1 MRIRPTDRVFAVV
14 DPTEHSELADCVFE
28 TTLSQLHTLVDQRR
42 EVYAAATLH
51 DTEEAATEDGE
62 RRLLAARVA
71 RGILASGVRVADVSV
86 VELRDSEGH
95 VQAEIE
101 VRPCS

>member
-42 EVYAAATLH
+42 DFYAAATLY
-51 DTEEAATEDGE
+51 DDEADA
-62 RRLLAARVA
+62 RRDAGRRILAAKVA
-71 RGILASGVRVADVSV
+71 RAIAGTHHDISHVAMAQLFDKHGA
-86 VELRDSEGH
+86 L
-95 VQAEIE
+95 QLTIE
-101 VRPCS
+101 V

>member
-1 MRIRPTDRVFAVV
+1 MRIRPTDRLWAVIE
-14 DPTEHSELADCVFE
+14 PTAESELADCVFE
-28 TTLSQLHTLVDQRR
+28 TTLAELHTLVEQRR

-51 DTEEAATEDGE
+51 DTEEAATEDGK

-86 VELRDSEGH
+86 VELRDAEGH

>member
-42 EVYAAATLH
+42 DFYAAATLY
-51 DTEEAATEDGE
+51 DDEADA
-62 RRLLAARVA
+62 RRDAGRRILAARVA